1 MEVVKRYLGSL
12 AEVLGISLLLTDR
25 HGEKEIVI
33 GDSFVGFHPDVVN
46 EPGRKLRIQNRTIG
60 HLYVKALTP
69 PRMRGLWRIWWR
81 AP

>member
-1 MEVVKRYLGSL
+1 MGYDAIPYDKRVKENIRNYALSNLYDMEVVKRYLGSL

-46 EPGRKLRIQNRTIG
+46 EP
-60 HLYVKALTP
+60 
-69 PRMRGLWRIWWR
+69 
-81 AP
+81 